1 MKLDQFGMSGLGT
14 LFKQLHQASPGGQAM
29 PTVGSIGGGE
39 NIAVGLGGGS
49 LTPSLPTGS
58 GSGATSSGSGIGAT
72 ASPTTAKP
80 IASLGM
86 EDAQM
91 KSYSPAMPFPGFPG
105 LPNPYPKPSVNPL
118 SGLEFFLQNLA
129 MQDQASASQDKI
141 KGLMSGIQTLI
152 SNEFTN
158 ANFEGGGDSSINRLT
173 TIMGKY

>member
-39 NIAVGLGGGS
+39 NIAEGVVELGGGL
-49 LTPSLPTGS
+49 LTPSISTGS
-58 GSGATSSGSGIGAT
+58 GSGATSSGSGSGAT
-72 ASPTTAKP
+72 ASPTTAQP
-80 IASLGM
+80 TASSIMEARSLMPTYGQPNVSPVGPLG
-86 EDAQM
+86 
-91 KSYSPAMPFPGFPG
+91 
-105 LPNPYPKPSVNPL
+105 
-118 SGLEFFLQNLA
+118 GLEFFLHKLA

-152 SNEFTN
+152 SNEFPN
-158 ANFEGGGDSSINRLT
+158 ADFEGGGGPSIT

>member
-1 MKLDQFGMSGLGT
+1 MKLDQFGMSGLGA
-14 LFKQLHQASPGGQAM
+14 LFKNLNQPAQTVM
-29 PTVGSIGGGE
+29 PAVNGGGGE

-58 GSGATSSGSGIGAT
+58 GSGATSSGSGSGAT

-80 IASLGM
+80 TALSGI

-91 KSYSPAMPFPGFPG
+91 KSYSPAMPFPG
-105 LPNPYPKPSVNPL
+105 LPNPFPSPSPL

-152 SNEFTN
+152 SNEFPN

>member
-1 MKLDQFGMSGLGT
+1 MKLDQFVISGLGT

-80 IASLGM
+80 TALSGI

-91 KSYSPAMPFPGFPG
+91 KSYSPAMPFPG
-105 LPNPYPKPSVNPL
+105 LPNPFPSPSPL

-152 SNEFTN
+152 SNEFPN

>member
-72 ASPTTAKP
+72 ASPTTSSPTTLSPTTSSLMEAQQD
-80 IASLGM
+80 IARSVFPKGM
-86 EDAQM
+86 
-91 KSYSPAMPFPGFPG
+91 PFPG
-105 LPNPYPKPSVNPL
+105 LPNPFPSPSPL

-152 SNEFTN
+152 SNEFPN
-158 ANFEGGGDSSINRLT
+158 ADFEGGGGPSIT
-173 TIMGKY
+173 TLMGKY

>member
-1 MKLDQFGMSGLGT
+1 MKLDQFGMSGLGA
-14 LFKQLHQASPGGQAM
+14 LFKNLNQPAQTVM
-29 PTVGSIGGGE
+29 PAVNGGGGE

-58 GSGATSSGSGIGAT
+58 GSGATSSGSGSGAT

-80 IASLGM
+80 IASLAM

-129 MQDQASASQDKI
+129 MQNQASASQDKI

-152 SNEFTN
+152 SNEFPN
-158 ANFEGGGDSSINRLT
+158 ADFEGGVGPSIT